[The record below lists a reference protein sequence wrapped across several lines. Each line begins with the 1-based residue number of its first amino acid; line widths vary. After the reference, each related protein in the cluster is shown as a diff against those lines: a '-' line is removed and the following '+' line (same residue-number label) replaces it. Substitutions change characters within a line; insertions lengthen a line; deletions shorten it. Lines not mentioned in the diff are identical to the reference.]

1 MGFISATQ
9 QDRNT
14 ELVRGVY
21 AALFDGDFAA
31 FKDAT
36 RDDFEADVTP
46 SVPWGGVHRGAE
58 AIRTNVLPALAAV
71 IDFPTMRLIGV
82 SSDGDNVAALLTARS
97 VGGDE
102 IWLAEHWTLSDAKIA
117 HLRTFY
123 FDARPLVSPPTATA
137 P

>member
-1 MGFISATQ
+1 MGYISATE

-21 AALFDGDFAA
+21 AALFDGDFAT

-36 RDDFEADVTP
+36 RDDFKADVTP
-46 SVPWGGVHRGAE
+46 SVAWGGVTRGAE
-58 AIRTNVLPALAAV
+58 AIRTCVPPALAAV
-71 IDFPTMRLIGV
+71 IDFPTMRLISV

-97 VGGDE
+97 VGGDQ
-102 IWLAEHWTLSDAKIA
+102 IWLAEHWTLSGGKIA

-123 FDARPLVSPPTATA
+123 FAARPP
-137 P
+137 